1 MKKFLRL
8 IVAVVLTAVF
18 VFPLGATP
26 VLAAEEVTVLK
37 VHNWQ
42 DYIDEEYCLEDEAT
56 NFESWYKQ
64 KTGKTVRVEYTT
76 FGTNEVL
83 YNDMKIGKGNYD
95 LVCPSDY
102 LIEKL
107 MNENL
112 IQPIDFSNVP
122 NYVNYATPLFHEA
135 FQEIGTADKNVGQYA
150 IGYMWGTLGFVY
162 NPEKVDEE
170 DVQSWLCA
178 WNEKYK
184 GKVTIKDSVRDSYFL
199 GVGAAMQD
207 ELLALRTE
215 YLKDTVGGA
224 DAYKQALN
232 VIFNDTSDEMLA
244 SVEKALRE
252 QNKLLYGYELDS
264 GKTDMISGKID
275 LNFCWSGDA
284 VYTMD
289 QAEYGPEDLSEKEL
303 ENYEPRYF
311 NYAVPEEGGNL
322 WFDGWVIPKGVSAER
337 KAVAEAFLDYLSDPM
352 TAAANMNYI
361 GYTSAIAGDAIF
373 ELVNEWYGAEDGAEE
388 TYDVDLTYFFRGTL
402 SPEYL
407 TDGKAIVTTEEL
419 GRQFSAQYP
428 DEEVIKRSVVMRD
441 FGDRNDALLDV
452 WLRVKGNALPV
463 WAILVIVFGTI
474 GAVVVGWLTIKL
486 TKAGKFERK
495 RRAPKGY
502 TLIKKG

>member
-1 MKKFLRL
+1 MKKRFCTL
-8 IVAVVLTAVF
+8 IAVLLVALLLLPNA
-18 VFPLGATP
+18 AT
-26 VLAAEEVTVLK
+26 VLAAENEIVLR

-42 DYIDEEYCLEDEAT
+42 DYIDEEYCLDDVAT
-56 NFESWYKQ
+56 NFECWYKQ

-83 YNDMKIGKGNYD
+83 YNDMKIGKGDYD

-102 LIEKL
+102 MIEKM
-107 MNENL
+107 MNEDL

-122 NYVNYATPLFHEA
+122 NYTAYASPIFHDA
-135 FQEIGTADKNVGQYA
+135 FQGIGTADKNVSQYA
-150 IGYMWGTLGFVY
+150 VGYMWGTLGFVY

-170 DVQSWLCA
+170 DVQTWLVA

-184 GKVTIKDSVRDSYFL
+184 GKVTIKDSVRDTYFL

-207 ELLALRTE
+207 QLLELRAE
-215 YLKDTVGGA
+215 YLKDTIGGA
-224 DAYKQALN
+224 DAYKSALN
-232 VIFNDTSDEMLA
+232 VIFNDTSDEMLSA
-244 SVEKALRE
+244 VEKILRK

-289 QAEYGPEDLSEKEL
+289 QAEYGPEDLTEKEL
-303 ENYEPRYF
+303 ERYQPRYF
-311 NYAVPEEGGNL
+311 NYAVPEEGSNI
-322 WFDGWVIPKGVSAER
+322 WFDGWVIPKGISAQR
-337 KAVAEAFLDYLSDPM
+337 KAAAEAFLDYLSDPVV
-352 TAAANMNYI
+352 AAANMNYI

-373 ELVNEWYGAEDGAEE
+373 ELVNDWYGAEDGAET
-388 TYDVDLTYFFRGTL
+388 TYDVDLTYFFEGTL
-402 SPEYL
+402 SDEYL
-407 TDGKAIVTTEEL
+407 TDGRAIVVTEEL

-428 DEEVIKRSVVMRD
+428 DEEVIKRSVIMRD
-441 FGDRNDALLDV
+441 FGNRNDALLDM
-452 WLRVKGNALPV
+452 WLRVKGNALPF
-463 WAILVIVFGTI
+463 WAILTIVFGTI
-474 GAVVVGWLTIKL
+474 AVIVIGWLLIKL
-486 TKAGKFERK
+486 QKAGKFERK